1 MKVYVLHF
9 KKTDRFGV
17 EGTREIYHNHS
28 SKWLLH
34 LDYHKQKENTKNHSF
49 RVEEKEIK
57 TAVK

>member
-17 EGTREIYHNHS
+17 EGTREIYHTHF

-49 RVEEKEIK
+49 RVEEKE
-57 TAVK
+57 VKQPTK

>member
-9 KKTDRFGV
+9 KKTDRFGI
-17 EGTREIYHNHS
+17 EGTREIYHTHF

-49 RVEEKEIK
+49 RVEEKE
-57 TAVK
+57 VK